1 MAKAPKKPRRQ
12 PARRRQRATPVEVTK
27 PAVVAAAATKSASG
41 KVLGTATGVAAFTA
55 VATAL
60 HGLPGEVPPQLVC
73 GGTERWNVKVA
84 QDADAIGGK
93 LNTVPEGPYSVAQLN
108 QQMLPGPYPAGGRMD
123 VEKKLYT
130 VHGYLSYFKPETAK
144 KGDRDYHVVIT
155 DQPGG
160 YNENEKTAPNGQS
173 MVVEFPD
180 PHCFTG
186 KTSAQLMA
194 SPLMQAVVDA
204 RATFEQH
211 LKWSPHTKLTE
222 PIPVTVTGVGFFD
235 FDHHQEG
242 RSSPHPGPTGK
253 DKVFELHP
261 VTEISFDNDTEDG

>member
-1 MAKAPKKPRRQ
+1 MAKAPETPRRK
-12 PARRRQRATPVEVTK
+12 PTRRRKRTAPATAPSPIVAATP
-27 PAVVAAAATKSASG
+27 TKSTSG
-41 KVLGTATGVAAFTA
+41 KVGGLVTGALALGTTFVG
-55 VATAL
+55 L
-60 HGLPGEVPPQLVC
+60 HGLPGEAPPQLVC
-73 GGTERWNVKVA
+73 GGTERWNIKVA
-84 QDADAIGGK
+84 QDADAVGGK
-93 LNTVPEGPYSVAQLN
+93 LNTVPTGPYSVSQLN

-130 VHGYLSYFKPETAK
+130 VHGYLSYFKSETTK

-155 DQPGG
+155 DEPGG

-180 PHCFTG
+180 PHCFAG
-186 KTSAQLMA
+186 KTNAQLMA

-211 LKWSPHTKLTE
+211 LKWSPNKKLTQ

-242 RSSPHPGPTGK
+242 RSTPHPGTTGK
-253 DKVFELHP
+253 GKVFELHP
-261 VTEISFDNDTEDG
+261 VTEISFDNDTDEG

>member
-1 MAKAPKKPRRQ
+1 MAKAPATPRRK
-12 PARRRQRATPVEVTK
+12 PIRRRK
-27 PAVVAAAATKSASG
+27 HAVPAAAAGPTTVETKTKSTAG
-41 KVLGTATGVAAFTA
+41 KVGGLVTGGLALATTFVG
-55 VATAL
+55 L
-60 HGLPGEVPPQLVC
+60 HGLPGELPPQLVC

-84 QDADAIGGK
+84 QDADATGGK
-93 LNTVPEGPYSVAQLN
+93 LDTVPVGPYSVSQLN

-130 VHGYLSYFKPETAK
+130 VQGYLSYFKQETDK

-155 DQPGG
+155 DKPGD
-160 YNENEKTAPNGQS
+160 YNENEKTDPNGRS

-180 PHCFTG
+180 PHCFG
-186 KTSAQLMA
+186 GMTSAQLMA
-194 SPLMQAVVDA
+194 SPLMQAVIDA

-211 LKWSPHTKLTE
+211 VKWSAHKKLTE

-242 RSSPHPGPTGK
+242 RSVPHPATTGK
-253 DKVFELHP
+253 GKVFELHP
-261 VTEISFDNDTEDG
+261 VTEISFDNETGDG

>member
-1 MAKAPKKPRRQ
+1 MAKAPATPRRQ
-12 PARRRQRATPVEVTK
+12 ATRRRQRTAPANVTSDTAVEPT
-27 PAVVAAAATKSASG
+27 TKSATG
-41 KVLGTATGVAAFTA
+41 KVIAATTGVAAFTT
-55 VATAL
+55 VLTGL
-60 HGLPGEVPPQLVC
+60 YGLPGEAPIVC
-73 GGTERWNVKVA
+73 GGSERWNVKVA

-93 LNTVPEGPYSVAQLN
+93 LNTVPVGPYSVAQLN

-123 VEKKLYT
+123 VEKKLYA

-155 DQPGG
+155 DKPGD
-160 YNENEKTAPNGQS
+160 YNENEQTNPNGRS

-180 PHCFTG
+180 PHCFGG
-186 KTSAQLMA
+186 KSGAPLAA
-194 SPLMQAVVDA
+194 SPLLQAVVDA

-235 FDHHQEG
+235 FDHHQER
-242 RSSPHPGPTGK
+242 RSIPHPGTTGK
-253 DKVFELHP
+253 GKVFELHP
-261 VTEISFDNDTEDG
+261 VTEISFDNDTDNG